1 MKRIFPTTIA
11 TLAAAAAI
19 APAVLASGEPK
30 NESPFTRPAHTL
42 RVTQQQLATI
52 GHVSLAQGI
61 RGEAKN
67 QAPFTRALQ

>member
-1 MKRIFPTTIA
+1 MKRIFHTTIA
-11 TLAAAAAI
+11 ALAAATAI
-19 APAVLASGEPK
+19 APAALAAGEPK

-42 RVTQQQLATI
+42 RGTQQLATV
-52 GHVSLAQGI
+52 GHVSVAQRI

>member
-1 MKRIFPTTIA
+1 MKRIFHTSIA
-11 TLAAAAAI
+11 TLVAAAAI
-19 APAVLASGEPK
+19 APAALAGGEPK

-42 RVTQQQLATI
+42 RVTQQLATV
-52 GHVSLAQGI
+52 GHVSVAQSV